1 MNQIH
6 NMQSIKKAFES
17 AELEFDNFF
26 KGPKGFIKLGEF
38 IDKTHER
45 FNELKTT
52 RADKL
57 RRNFKSSRELSINEN
72 KDKLVQEI
80 SLN

>member
-1 MNQIH
+1 M
-6 NMQSIKKAFES
+6 
-17 AELEFDNFF
+17 ELEFDNFLE
-26 KGPKGFIKLGEF
+26 GPKGFIKLGEF

-57 RRNFKSSRELSINEN
+57 RRSFKSSKELSINEN
-72 KDKLVQEI
+72 KDKLVQAI

>member
-17 AELEFDNFF
+17 VELEFDNFF
-26 KGPKGFIKLGEF
+26 EGPKGFIKLGEF

-45 FNELKTT
+45 FKNLRQLELT
-52 RADKL
+52 
-57 RRNFKSSRELSINEN
+57 N
-72 KDKLVQEI
+72 
-80 SLN
+80 

>member
-1 MNQIH
+1 MEFYY
-6 NMQSIKKAFES
+6 SY
-17 AELEFDNFF
+17 EFDNFF
-26 KGPKGFIKLGEF
+26 EGPKGFIKLGEF

-57 RRNFKSSRELSINEN
+57 RRSLNHT
-72 KDKLVQEI
+72 EI
-80 SLN
+80 SQSTKIKIN